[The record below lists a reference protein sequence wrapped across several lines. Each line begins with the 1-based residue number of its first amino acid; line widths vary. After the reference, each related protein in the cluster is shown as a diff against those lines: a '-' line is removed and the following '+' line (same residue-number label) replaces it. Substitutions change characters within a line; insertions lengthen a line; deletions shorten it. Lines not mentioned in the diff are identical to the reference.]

1 MLGGI
6 GNNAHA
12 RRAGSGIGLDAT
24 TLATLRMN
32 RLHQQA
38 MFDSLAKLATGSRFA
53 GMGRGFGNPAD
64 LIASETLRA
73 TLTAL
78 DAETQSNQRALAV
91 STVAEGALGEIS
103 GLLNEAKSLV
113 AANADGMLSD
123 AERDANQI
131 QIDSVLA
138 SIDRLAGTT
147 NFLGDKLLGGDA
159 VISSSGEKLKIDSAR
174 TSDLGELEIDDT
186 DYTLQDLKTGGPL
199 ATDPE
204 KASQVLD
211 AAIKEVATSRGRI
224 GAFAKNHVQSR
235 LNSLG
240 KAYDEIAKA
249 NSMLAD
255 VDYAAEISRKVREEM
270 LTRATLFTLKAA
282 DHTRRNHL
290 FNLLK

>member
-1 MLGGI
+1 M
-6 GNNAHA
+6 
-12 RRAGSGIGLDAT
+12 GLDAT

-53 GMGRGFGNPAD
+53 GMGRGFANPSD

-91 STVAEGALGEIS
+91 STVADGALGEIS
-103 GLLNEAKSLV
+103 GLLGEVRSLV
-113 AANADGMLSD
+113 AANADGGLSD
-123 AERDANQI
+123 AEKDANQI

-138 SIDRLAGTT
+138 GIDRLAGTT
-147 NFLGDKLLGGDA
+147 NFLGEKLLGGDF
-159 VISSSGEKLKIDSAR
+159 VIASSGEKLKLDSAG
-174 TSDLGELEIDDT
+174 TSDLGEVEIDDAE
-186 DYTLQDLKTGGPL
+186 YSLQDLKTGGPL
-199 ATDPE
+199 TSDAE
-204 KASQVLD
+204 KASQVID
-211 AAIKEVATSRGRI
+211 AAIKDVATARGRV
-224 GAFAKNHVQSR
+224 GAFAKNHVQAR

-240 KAYDEIAKA
+240 KAYDEIARA

-255 VDYAAEISRKVREEM
+255 VDYAAEVSRNVREQI
-270 LTRATLFTLKAA
+270 LTRATLFTLKTA
-282 DHTRRNHL
+282 DHARRNHL

>member
-6 GNNAHA
+6 GNNAPA
-12 RRAGSGIGLDAT
+12 RRGMGLDAT

-38 MFDSLAKLATGSRFA
+38 MFDSLARLATGSRFA
-53 GMGRGFGNPAD
+53 GMGRGFGSPAD

-103 GLLNEAKSLV
+103 GLLAEAKSLV

-123 AERDANQI
+123 AEKDANQI

-138 SIDRLAGTT
+138 SVDRLAGTT
-147 NFLGDKLLGGDA
+147 NFLGDRLLGGDA
-159 VISSSGEKLKIDSAR
+159 VISSSGEKLTIDSAR
-174 TSDLGELEIDDT
+174 TSDLGEIEIDGT
-186 DYTLQDLKTGGPL
+186 DHTLQDLKSGGPL
-199 ATDPE
+199 ATEPE

-211 AAIKEVATSRGRI
+211 AAIKEVASSRGRI
-224 GAFAKNHVQSR
+224 GAFARNHVRSR

-240 KAYDEIAKA
+240 RAYDEIAKA

-270 LTRATLFTLKAA
+270 LARATLFTLKAA
-282 DHTRRNHL
+282 DHARRDHF